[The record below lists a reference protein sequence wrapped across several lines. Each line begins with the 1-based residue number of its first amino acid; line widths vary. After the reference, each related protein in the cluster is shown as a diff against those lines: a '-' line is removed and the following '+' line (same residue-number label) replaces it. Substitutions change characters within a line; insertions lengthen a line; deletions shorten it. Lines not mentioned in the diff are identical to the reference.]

1 MDNWGGRQSR
11 KTIKWSGDLLS
22 GASCEHHTQAKPEAL
37 RFLLLNRVCR
47 ECFERWTL
55 RPSPQPSPR
64 KNGP

>member
-22 GASCEHHTQAKPEAL
+22 GASCEHRTSVKPQAL
-37 RFLLLNRVCR
+37 RFLLLNHVCSDGLSNG
-47 ECFERWTL
+47 L

-64 KNGP
+64 KYG